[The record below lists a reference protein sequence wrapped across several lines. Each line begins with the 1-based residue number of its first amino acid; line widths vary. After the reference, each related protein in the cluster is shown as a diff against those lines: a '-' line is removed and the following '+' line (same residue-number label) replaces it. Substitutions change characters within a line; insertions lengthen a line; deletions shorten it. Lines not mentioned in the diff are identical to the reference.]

1 MALARSAFFSLA
13 AALAAWTTPAQ
24 ASVPVPD
31 CRALLDQGEGVL
43 AAPPD
48 VIEGATRL
56 DPQTLNGPADLVR
69 AIAAAGGVPVVV
81 DGGNFTGWD
90 MRDAGRPLTN
100 LCLIRSRLG
109 GSRWDGLDLSGSAF
123 VLSDMAGARF
133 DRAVLR
139 GVVLSDVRLAGTG
152 MRGANLG
159 GGSLDGG
166 WFTDLSEVTGDAEA
180 TTGLDGW
187 DLTEADLAGFLFEC
201 GIDVPTGCPLDRSI
215 TFTRA
220 RLTGTDLSR
229 FPGWGSFALADA
241 RLDGTVIA
249 PDQVRYF
256 AEAEQVGPVV
266 LAGGDKRAAFDK
278 TEFDALQAG
287 YRAAARLEQTPGFAC
302 AAAATPVERL
312 ICSEEGSNYAL
323 PRSDRRM
330 AQLFAQVRVAR
341 PAALSEQR
349 AWLRQRNACT
359 TAECLA
365 SAYDRRVAQ
374 LLGQGGIPPWL
385 PVGEPQLFVEQ
396 GVVPDMGDMS
406 PALRDKVIPVLAAAA
421 DQSIVVT
428 RQADGTLDAIG
439 EAIGANAHICSLEV
453 RGLRLD
459 PATGW
464 FSLFDAGG
472 KAAPAIRLIGDE
484 IEVYADGQ
492 PDWQSLPEI
501 DFVSCGA
508 RARFVT
514 GTRLAA
520 DAATV
525 AAFGAGWER

>member
-1 MALARSAFFSLA
+1 MVLARTAVLSLA
-13 AALAAWTTPAQ
+13 AALAALTTPAQ
-24 ASVPVPD
+24 ASDGVPD
-31 CRALLDQGEGVL
+31 CRALLDQGGGVWPEST
-43 AAPPD
+43 AA
-48 VIEGATRL
+48 IHGAVRL
-56 DPQTLNGPADLVR
+56 DPRTLTGPADLVR
-69 AIAAAGGVPVVV
+69 AMAAAGSAPVVIE
-81 DGGNFTGWD
+81 GANFTGWD

-100 LCLIRSRLG
+100 MCLIRSRLG

-133 DRAVLR
+133 DRAMLH
-139 GVVLSDVRLAGTG
+139 GVVLSDVRLAGTE
-152 MRGANLG
+152 MRGADLTG
-159 GGSLDGG
+159 ASLDGG
-166 WFTDLSEVTGDAEA
+166 WFTDLSEVTGEADAS
-180 TTGLDGW
+180 TSLDGW
-187 DLTEADLAGFLFEC
+187 DLTGADLAGFRFEC
-201 GIDVPTGCPLDRSI
+201 GIDVPTGCPLERTV
-215 TFTRA
+215 TFTGA

-229 FPGWGSFALADA
+229 FPGWGSFAIAGA

-266 LAGGDKRAAFDK
+266 LAGGDQRLAFDK
-278 TEFDALQAG
+278 TEFDVLQAG
-287 YRAAARLEQTPGFAC
+287 YKAAARLEETPGFAC

-312 ICSEEGSNYAL
+312 ICSEDGRNYAL

-330 AQLFAQVRVAR
+330 TALFAQVRAAR
-341 PAALSEQR
+341 PAALAEQR

-365 SAYDRRVAQ
+365 QAYDSRLAQ
-374 LLGQGGIPPWL
+374 LLGQAGIPPSL
-385 PVGEPQLFVEQ
+385 PVGEPRLFVEQ
-396 GVVPDMGDMS
+396 GVMPDMIEM
-406 PALRDKVIPVLAAAA
+406 PQALRDKLIPVLAAAA

-464 FSLFDAGG
+464 FSLFDAAGLP
-472 KAAPAIRLIGDE
+472 APAIRLIGEE

-492 PDWQSLPEI
+492 PDWQSLPEV
-501 DFVSCGA
+501 DFMSCGA
-508 RARFVT
+508 RARFVA

-520 DAATV
+520 DPATV
-525 AAFGAGWER
+525 AAFASGWER